1 MELGYSSRTM
11 TLRSV
16 FHLGLTLALFTSAQA
31 QLAATLR
38 VNKRQYLAGE
48 PVMAVVT
55 VTNHAGQNL
64 TFAGDGRNQW
74 LNFVVKDSKGNPV
87 NSKGRAIFGKMTVKA
102 GQTMAREVD
111 LSEHFKLDQ
120 PGGFSTSAVIR
131 MPGSV
136 GDGTSTNRV
145 TFNQSPGR
153 LFWSQTVG
161 IAGGSGETRQ
171 FRILNFS
178 GDLRNQIYAQIRNE
192 RTGQYVRTFLLG
204 DVLTLREPLAT
215 VDNKQRMHVMFLAT
229 PTMWV
234 HCEVDTDGRLVNRG
248 IHQRASSGDPRL
260 VTLSDGSVRVSNSIR
275 YDPKLAAESKA
286 KIRKASD
293 RPPIAY

>member
-1 MELGYSSRTM
+1 MI
-11 TLRSV
+11 LRSV
-16 FHLGLTLALFTSAQA
+16 LHLGLTLALFTSAHA

-55 VTNHAGQNL
+55 VTNHAGENL
-64 TFAGDGRNQW
+64 TFAGDGRSQW
-74 LNFVVKDSKGNPV
+74 LNFVVKDANGNPV
-87 NSKGRAIFGKMTVKA
+87 NAKGRSTFGKMTVKA

-111 LSEHFKLDQ
+111 LTEHFKLEQ
-120 PGGFSTSAVIR
+120 PGGFSASAVIR

-136 GDGTSTNRV
+136 GDGTSTNRIA
-145 TFNQSPGR
+145 FNQSPGR

-161 IAGGSGETRQ
+161 IGGGSGTTRQ

-178 GDLRNQIYAQIRNE
+178 GDLRNQIYAQIRDE
-192 RTGQYVRTFLLG
+192 RTGQNVRTFLLG
-204 DVLTLREPLAT
+204 DILTLRKPLAS
-215 VDNKQRMHVMFLAT
+215 VDNKQQMHVMFLAT

-234 HCEVDTDGRLVNRG
+234 HCQVDTDGRLVSRG
-248 IHQRASSGDPRL
+248 IHQRTDSGDPQL
-260 VTLSDGSVRVSNSIR
+260 VTLGDGSVRVANSIP
-275 YDPKLAAESKA
+275 YNAKLAAESQA